1 MILAPLRTGS
11 HWPILIREMPKCPF
25 IIRLINNNQNK
36 TAIVL
41 HCLDGPIIS
50 SLLVRLRTFTDTLTI
65 KCYLLHSAWVLTG
78 SFGPMAVWW
87 NSKTRQHHMMG
98 FVYSIDPSIF
108 ASLLLS
114 RSIFSCF
121 FFANIDSGMIH
132 IHHKNYK
139 TKDKLFYTWPKL
151 QLTTYDYSTLRPHPL
166 HLGFF
171 LVKDTRTLN
180 MSTSFCCTIVVFLG
194 HQISFLH
201 SR

>member
-1 MILAPLRTGS
+1 M
-11 HWPILIREMPKCPF
+11 
-25 IIRLINNNQNK
+25 
-36 TAIVL
+36 AIVL

-50 SLLVRLRTFTDTLTI
+50 SSLVRLRTFTDILTI

-132 IHHKNYK
+132 IHHKNNK
-139 TKDKLFYTWPKL
+139 TKGQTILY
-151 QLTTYDYSTLRPHPL
+151 LTKATTHNIWSQHTQASSPPF
-166 HLGFF
+166 GFF
-171 LVKDTRTLN
+171 LVKHTRTLN

-194 HQISFLH
+194 HQIIFMH